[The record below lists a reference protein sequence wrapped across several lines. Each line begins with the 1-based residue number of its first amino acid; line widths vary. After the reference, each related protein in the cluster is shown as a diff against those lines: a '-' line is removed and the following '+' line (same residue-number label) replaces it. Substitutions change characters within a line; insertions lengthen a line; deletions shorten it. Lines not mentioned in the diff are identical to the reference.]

1 MQTCRLI
8 GNKTYERNLLIEG
21 IFMLRLILL
30 RHVPEVSESG
40 KTILA
45 DRQNTGS
52 SDDIRM

>member
-1 MQTCRLI
+1 
-8 GNKTYERNLLIEG
+8 
-21 IFMLRLILL
+21 MLRLILL